1 MMQLIPSVFLLAFG
15 CEFVDASL
23 SMGYGTTLTPLLL
36 YLGFSPLQI
45 VPSILL
51 SQFLTGA
58 VAAVAHHGLGNVDL
72 RPSGPHFRV
81 ALVLALCSVLGVVCA
96 ARLALEVSP
105 TFVQVHVGAVV
116 LAMGIAIL
124 ASLRRRREMSFSWSR
139 VAGLGLLAAFNKGL
153 SGGGY
158 GPLVTS
164 GQMLAGLQPKE
175 AIAICSLAEG
185 ITSLTDVLTYALP
198 PTGWNGCW
206 LPRWWQVP
214 FSLHRWRPLPSREF
228 RAGAPRPQ
236 LAN

>member
-1 MMQLIPSVFLLAFG
+1 MMQLLPSVFLLAFG

-23 SMGYGTTLTPLLL
+23 GMGYGTTFTPLLL

-51 SQFLTGA
+51 SQFLTGT

-72 RPSGPHFRV
+72 QPSGPHFRV
-81 ALVLALCSVLGVVCA
+81 ALVL
-96 ARLALEVSP
+96 EVSP
-105 TFVQVHVGAVV
+105 TFVQVYVGAVV

-124 ASLRRRREMSFSWSR
+124 ASLRRRREMSFSWRR

-164 GQMLAGLQPKE
+164 GQMLAGLHPKE

-185 ITSLTDVLTYALP
+185 ITSLAGVLTYALAAD
-198 PTGWNGCW
+198 GVDW
-206 LPRWWQVP
+206 L
-214 FSLHRWRPLPSREF
+214 LAPSMV
-228 RAGAPRPQ
+228 AGAVLSAP
-236 LAN
+236 LAALAVSRVSGRRVTAAIGGLTSLLGTAVLLGLLR